1 MTRYIVHRL
10 LQGVVLLCMVATIV
24 FFLGR
29 LTGNPVDLMLPEDA
43 TAEDRVAM
51 IKALGLDGPLYQ
63 QFFIFAGNA
72 LHGDLGN
79 SIRMREPAV
88 DAFFSRLPN
97 TLALIP
103 WAILLAMGVGIPL
116 GVLASL
122 NRGNIIDRAA
132 GTIAVLGIAIPG
144 FWLGILLIFIFSVE
158 LGWLPSGRMGGPEH
172 YVLPVI
178 TLGAFLIAGFMRL
191 VRSSMLEV
199 MDSEYVKL
207 ARIKGLSERV
217 VIWKHCLRNALIP
230 VLTLW
235 GVFIG
240 NLITGAIITE
250 TVFAWP
256 GIGRL
261 TYEAVIF
268 HHPQIDFDPEHQSGR
283 GHLVCVCRPAHS
295 ACVEDQIMR
304 RVPWIPIC
312 IISTMIFMAVFAP
325 LLAPWSPIDQTLPD
339 KLLPPFWVEGGS
351 MKYILGTDA
360 FGRDILSRL
369 IYGARVSLI
378 VAVLALTAGGG
389 TGLTIG
395 IVAGY
400 FGGTVDNL
408 LMRLVDAAFTF
419 PAILFALLLAVTMGQ
434 GLPTL
439 ITAISLLLWASFARV
454 IRGEVLALKQRDF
467 VALARVRG
475 CSSIRIM
482 LTHILPNVLNT
493 FMVLVTL
500 NIGVVIIAEASLSF
514 LGAGIPPPTPTWGLM
529 ISEGRGRIA
538 DAWWVSIIPG
548 IAITLLVLSV
558 NLFGDWLRDRMDPR
572 LRQL

>member
-1 MTRYIVHRL
+1 MTRFIVHRL
-10 LQGVVLLCMVATIV
+10 LQGIVLLCMVATIV

-43 TAEDRVAM
+43 TAEDRVSM
-51 IKALGLDGPLYQ
+51 IKALGLDGSLLH
-63 QFFIFAGNA
+63 QFVIFAGNA
-72 LHGDLGN
+72 LRGDLGN

-132 GTIAVLGIAIPG
+132 GTVAVLGIAIPG
-144 FWLGILLIFIFSVE
+144 FWLGILLIFVFSVQ

-178 TLGAFLIAGFMRL
+178 TLGAFLVAGFMRL

-207 ARIKGLSERV
+207 ARIKGLSEFV

-261 TYEAVIF
+261 TYEAVIYR
-268 HHPQIDFDPEHQSGR
+268 DF
-283 GHLVCVCRPAHS
+283 
-295 ACVEDQIMR
+295 
-304 RVPWIPIC
+304 
-312 IISTMIFMAVFAP
+312 P
-325 LLAPWSPIDQTLPD
+325 LLQAVIILKSTL
-339 KLLPPFWVEGGS
+339 
-351 MKYILGTDA
+351 ILSINLVV
-360 FGRDILSRL
+360 DIL
-369 IYGARVSLI
+369 YAYV
-378 VAVLALTAGGG
+378 
-389 TGLTIG
+389 
-395 IVAGY
+395 
-400 FGGTVDNL
+400 
-408 LMRLVDAAFTF
+408 
-419 PAILFALLLAVTMGQ
+419 
-434 GLPTL
+434 
-439 ITAISLLLWASFARV
+439 
-454 IRGEVLALKQRDF
+454 
-467 VALARVRG
+467 
-475 CSSIRIM
+475 
-482 LTHILPNVLNT
+482 
-493 FMVLVTL
+493 
-500 NIGVVIIAEASLSF
+500 
-514 LGAGIPPPTPTWGLM
+514 
-529 ISEGRGRIA
+529 
-538 DAWWVSIIPG
+538 
-548 IAITLLVLSV
+548 
-558 NLFGDWLRDRMDPR
+558 DPR
-572 LRQL
+572 IRLG